1 MGWGPDPIW
10 STAKV
15 TLNQPA
21 CESDLS
27 VSLMVEVPPPTAAEY
42 GVPGQYVQL
51 RRKLTDP
58 AAGEGDE
65 GEDTN
70 KPLFLAIASAPDKEN
85 ASFEFLVKKTDGND
99 WLTSIAA
106 GTEVEI
112 SQVLG
117 AGYALKENLD
127 SLKYDFPTQNLMLFA
142 AGSGIAPIKAA
153 VESGA
158 LMAGSGGRTAR
169 LYYGE
174 RTAADLC
181 FADKFAKWEKAGI
194 EVVPV
199 LSQPGDDGWMG
210 REGYIQMALEEDG
223 ITVPRNSGA
232 LLCGMKGMT
241 EAVKDT
247 LLKAGVFE
255 GRILFNF

>member
-10 STAKV
+10 STATV
-15 TLNQPA
+15 NLNQPA

-27 VSLMVEVPPPTAAEY
+27 VSLTVQVPAETAAAY

-51 RRKLTDP
+51 RRKLSESE
-58 AAGEGDE
+58 AAAAVEE
-65 GEDTN
+65 GEDSN

-85 ASFEFLVKKTDGND
+85 AAFDFLVKKTDGNS
-99 WLTSIAA
+99 WITSIAA
-106 GTEVEI
+106 GVEVEV

-117 AGYALKENLD
+117 GGYAVEENLD
-127 SLKYDFPTQNLMLFA
+127 GSKFDFPTQNIMLFA

-153 VESGA
+153 LESGQ
-158 LMAGSGGRTAR
+158 LKAGADGRTAR

-181 FADKFAKWEKAGI
+181 FVDKFAEWEAAGF

-199 LSQPGDDGWMG
+199 LSQPSDGWKG
-210 REGYIQMALEEDG
+210 RKGYVQMALEEDG
-223 ITVPRNSGA
+223 ITVPPNSGA

-247 LLKAGVFE
+247 LLKAGVLE
-255 GRILFNF
+255 GRVLFNF